1 VIAEV
6 PVIEKPLPT
15 TESPAELEYVS
26 DIEGSTPLRPGTGRN
41 GRVKDASPAL
51 VVEKVTGSV
60 PAEVVSMADAAG
72 DAGGRVGCWGS
83 HASTP

>member
-1 VIAEV
+1 M
-6 PVIEKPLPT
+6 EKPLPT

-51 VVEKVTGSV
+51 VVEKVTRIV
-60 PAEVVSMADAAG
+60 PAEAVSMADAED
-72 DAGGRVGCWGS
+72 DAVASVRCWGLQTI
-83 HASTP
+83 TP